1 MLRVM
6 SLKISNNNTPHG
18 FCRLTPYFT
27 VAEPELL
34 IEFIV
39 NVFNAELLKKDCY
52 EDGRVQHARLQIKDS
67 LIMVNQETEDYP
79 SQISQ
84 MHLYVDDLH
93 TCFKKAL
100 SLGATPIMTPN
111 RRPHGV
117 DMAGFLDPCG
127 NRWWIAQPPI

>member
-1 MLRVM
+1 M

-39 NVFNAELLKKDCY
+39 NVFNAEFLKKDFY
-52 EDGRVQHARLQIKDS
+52 EDGRVQYARLQIKDS

-93 TCFKKAL
+93 TCFKKL
-100 SLGATPIMTPN
+100 YLLGQH
-111 RRPHGV
+111 R
-117 DMAGFLDPCG
+117 
-127 NRWWIAQPPI
+127 